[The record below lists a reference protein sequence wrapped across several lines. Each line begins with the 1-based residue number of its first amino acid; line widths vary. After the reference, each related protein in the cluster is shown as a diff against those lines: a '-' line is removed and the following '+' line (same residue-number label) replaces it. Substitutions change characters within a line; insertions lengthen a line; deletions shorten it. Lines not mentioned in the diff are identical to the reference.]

1 MLRSNRKTEDWYITV
16 SQNENIIDLIN
27 ILEPFKTDTE
37 ILGGDKYV
45 TLSIIGILFKNL
57 IFTQTDSVIIKDIKL
72 LNSSDLKKGKIK

>member
-1 MLRSNRKTEDWYITV
+1 LLRSNRKTEDWYITV